1 MRGSPPPL
9 WFCPRHWLQTTPKTT
24 ATWATSN
31 SFPLPAKPAA
41 FGGRSRRARRS
52 VLCRR
57 QGFTDSRRKQRHG
70 NPKPFAHWLDLGPCP
85 RYGKRGRPR
94 DGTRAKKRGA
104 ESTWGGNASCGAEP
118 SSGNVHGR
126 DSG

>member
-31 SFPLPAKPAA
+31 SFLLPAGPTA

-52 VLCRR
+52 VLCSRE
-57 QGFTDSRRKQRHG
+57 GFTD
-70 NPKPFAHWLDLGPCP
+70 D
-85 RYGKRGRPR
+85 
-94 DGTRAKKRGA
+94 
-104 ESTWGGNASCGAEP
+104 
-118 SSGNVHGR
+118 SSGVKGAKGEPRNPPAALHRQILGHSNYLPR
-126 DSG
+126 FPDRKSTRLNSSHLG

>member
-31 SFPLPAKPAA
+31 SFLLPAKPTA

-52 VLCRR
+52 VLCSRE
-57 QGFTDSRRKQRHG
+57 GFTDDPSGVKGAKVSHEIRSLRCAAKSSVT
-70 NPKPFAHWLDLGPCP
+70 PTTYLDFLSFQALPDSE
-85 RYGKRGRPR
+85 GRNWPAAVLYR
-94 DGTRAKKRGA
+94 
-104 ESTWGGNASCGAEP
+104 C
-118 SSGNVHGR
+118 
-126 DSG
+126 